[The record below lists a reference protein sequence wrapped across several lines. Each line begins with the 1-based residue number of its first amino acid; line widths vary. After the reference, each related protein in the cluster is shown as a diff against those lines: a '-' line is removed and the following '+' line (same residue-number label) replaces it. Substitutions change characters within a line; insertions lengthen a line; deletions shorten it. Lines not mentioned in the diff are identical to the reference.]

1 MKPKRIELTYDMI
14 KDYVPS
20 KDSLYTPYIWVFYED
35 DLCDSLDGTLYSVN
49 KQGKLNIVGKQ
60 MYKNWDELFKGKD
73 YEYADYVF
81 VLKRNNKWYW
91 MDTCKELKLKEL
103 CDDSNL

>member
-1 MKPKRIELTYDMI
+1 MGPKKIELTYDMV
-14 KDYVPS
+14 KQYVVS

-35 DLCDSLDGTLYSVN
+35 DLYDSLDGTLYSVS

-60 MYKNWDELFKGKD
+60 MYKNWNEFLTLKD

-91 MDTCKELKLKEL
+91 MDTCKELKLKLFEDE
-103 CDDSNL
+103 CK